1 MYETNLL
8 DSEKK
13 IIDAITEFNNDIVVQ
28 KLESFYFNQSVPEI
42 FGVSRQEN
50 SHIFFFS

>member
-28 KLESFYFNQSVPEI
+28 KL
-42 FGVSRQEN
+42 
-50 SHIFFFS
+50 